1 MNTLAIIILI
11 IFMLNIVFDII
22 DLFMFKKAQK
32 DLDEQIDS
40 LLFIIDEYTKKVDSI
55 EKAKD
60 EFENTTEKI
69 SKEHRMLVNE
79 VNKTNEAITIM
90 NNGFTVASSK
100 TF

>member
-1 MNTLAIIILI
+1 
-11 IFMLNIVFDII
+11 MLNIVFDII
-22 DLFMFKKAQK
+22 DLVMFKKAQK

-40 LLFIIDEYTKKVDSI
+40 LLFIIDEYTKKVDGI

-69 SKEHRMLVNE
+69 SKEHRMLINE
-79 VNKTNEAITIM
+79 VNKTNDAITIM

>member
-1 MNTLAIIILI
+1 MNTFAIIILV

-22 DLFMFKKAQK
+22 DLVMFKKAQK

-40 LLFIIDEYTKKVDSI
+40 LLFIIDEYTKKVDGI

-69 SKEHRMLVNE
+69 SKEHRMLINE
-79 VNKTNEAITIM
+79 VNKTNDAITIM

>member
-1 MNTLAIIILI
+1 MNTFAIIILI